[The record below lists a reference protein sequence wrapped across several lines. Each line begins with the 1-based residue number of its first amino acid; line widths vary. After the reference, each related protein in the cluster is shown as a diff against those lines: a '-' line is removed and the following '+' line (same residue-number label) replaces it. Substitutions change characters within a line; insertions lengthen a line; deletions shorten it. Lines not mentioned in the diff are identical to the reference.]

1 MTVPDP
7 GPDDAVPAWL
17 AAHAR
22 PVGVPD
28 DDPEGDDGVTAW
40 VRAVAGGRVV
50 ALGPTVAGTRELA
63 QLAGR
68 VLGGLVAQPGVGTL
82 ALQTPESATTALDD
96 HVRRGTGSA
105 SAVLD
110 LLGSWSW
117 NTREVLDVVRR
128 LAEDPR
134 PVRVAGVDPRHPA
147 AAVRVV
153 GRFLRTAA
161 PDVLPAVADTL
172 ADLALGRGDETA
184 RVAVDRVQARL
195 DQDAPAL
202 MAATS
207 PERYAE
213 AVRHA
218 GFLARA
224 AELVAT
230 PRERADAVAGRL
242 MAEAVLEALDAA
254 APDGRVVLWAH
265 ADHVVARD
273 DPPSLGAHLRERLG
287 DGYRALLLTAGTG
300 TTRAIRRRRL
310 FGPART
316 PSTHRLG
323 APRADA
329 LESVLLPDGTRD
341 HVLDL
346 RVPDVPPAVAAWAD
360 ATLPRRSV
368 GDEVSTAA
376 PATAVVPCRPGA
388 ELDAIAV
395 VRTVHPAWAR

>member
-1 MTVPDP
+1 VTVPD
-7 GPDDAVPAWL
+7 DEVRRRL
-17 AAHAR
+17 AAHGR
-22 PVGVPD
+22 PVAVPD
-28 DDPEGDDGVTAW
+28 DDPEGGEDGVTAW
-40 VRAVAGGRVV
+40 VRAVAGARVV
-50 ALGPTVAGTRELA
+50 ALGATVAGTRELA

-68 VLGGLVAQPGVGTL
+68 VLDGLLAPPRTGTL
-82 ALQTPESATTALDD
+82 ALQTSESATTALDE

-105 SAVLD
+105 SDVLD

-128 LAEDPR
+128 LAEDPE
-134 PVRVAGVDPRHPA
+134 PVRVVGVDPRHPA

-153 GRFLRTAA
+153 GRFLRAAA
-161 PDVLPAVADTL
+161 PDVLPTVADTL
-172 ADLALGRGDETA
+172 ADLALGHGDDAT

-195 DQDAPAL
+195 DGDAPAL
-202 MAATS
+202 VAATS
-207 PERYAE
+207 PDRYAE

-224 AELVAT
+224 AELAAT
-230 PRERADAVAGRL
+230 PPAQATAVAGRL
-242 MAEAVLEALDAA
+242 MAEGVLEALDEAG
-254 APDGRVVLWAH
+254 PDGRLVLWAH
-265 ADHVVARD
+265 ADHVVVRD
-273 DPPSLGAHLRERLG
+273 DTPGAHLREHLG
-287 DGYRALLLTAGTG
+287 DAYRALLLTAGTG

-323 APRADA
+323 TPPADA
-329 LESVLLPDGTRD
+329 LESVLLPEGTRD

-346 RVPDVPPAVAAWAD
+346 RVIDVPPEVAAWAD
-360 ATLPRRSV
+360 TTLSRRSV
-368 GDEVSTAA
+368 GDEVSAAA